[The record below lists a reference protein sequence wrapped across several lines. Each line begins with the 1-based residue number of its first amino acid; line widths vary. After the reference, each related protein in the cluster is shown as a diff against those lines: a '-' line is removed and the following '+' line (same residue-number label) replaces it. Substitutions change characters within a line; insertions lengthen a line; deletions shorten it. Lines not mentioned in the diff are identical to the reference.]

1 MTGCGCAILIALLVG
16 GLFFMI
22 FGSTDPGEPIA
33 QIVAFAVALACVARY
48 ALTRGRRALQVVSR
62 S

>member
-1 MTGCGCAILIALLVG
+1 MTGCGCAILIALLLG

-22 FGSTDPGEPIA
+22 FGSTDSGEPIA
-33 QIVAFAVALACVARY
+33 QIVALAVIGGLLRY
-48 ALTRGRRALQVVSR
+48 ALTGGRRALQLVSR

>member
-1 MTGCGCAILIALLVG
+1 VTGCGCAILVALLLG

-22 FGSTDPGEPIA
+22 FGSTDSGEPIA
-33 QIVAFAVALACVARY
+33 QIAALAVIAAIVLRY
-48 ALTRGRRALQVVSR
+48 ALTGGRRALQLVSR